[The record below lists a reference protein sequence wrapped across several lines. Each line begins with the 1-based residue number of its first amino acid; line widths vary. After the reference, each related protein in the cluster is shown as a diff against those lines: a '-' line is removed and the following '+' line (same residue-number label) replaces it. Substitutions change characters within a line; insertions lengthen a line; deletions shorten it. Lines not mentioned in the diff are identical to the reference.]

1 MVSEHASP
9 LAVPGGVDTGGQNVH
24 VAALAT
30 AVARLGHEVSVYT
43 RRDDP
48 GLPERMPFGP
58 GVTIEHVP
66 AGPPEPIPRDDLLP
80 WIPGFGQWL
89 GERWA
94 AGPPDLVHSHFWMS
108 GLAALAG
115 ARDLGVPV
123 VHTYHALG
131 TVKRR
136 HQGADDTSPP
146 QRIDAEMVIGRSVDA
161 IIATCGDEVS
171 ELLRMKIPRPVARV
185 VPCGV
190 DTDLFTPSSKNPGRP
205 AHPRLLSLGRVVPR
219 KGVETIIQA
228 LSNVKGAELVV
239 AGGPFPDGLDADP
252 EVTRLRA
259 EAERAGVADRVRFL
273 GRVPREEVPALIRSA
288 HLTVCVP
295 WYEPFGMV
303 ALESMACGVPVIA
316 SAVGGQKETVVN
328 GVTGVLVPPRHPT
341 ALTRALRRLL
351 DDPLL
356 RTAYGIAGADRA
368 RSRYG
373 WPRIARETLAA
384 YTRVLA
390 ARGGPA
396 EGTRGER
403 QETTAR
409 RAS

>member
-9 LAVPGGVDTGGQNVH
+9 LAVLGGVDAGGQNVH

-30 AVARLGHEVSVYT
+30 AVAEQGHEVTIYT

-48 GLPERMPFGP
+48 DLPERVPFGP
-58 GVTIEHVP
+58 GVTIEHVT
-66 AGPPEPIPRDDLLP
+66 AGPPKQIPKDDILP
-80 WIPGFGQWL
+80 WIPQFGQWL
-89 GERWA
+89 AQRWA
-94 AGPPDLVHSHFWMS
+94 AEPPDIAHSHFWMS

-115 ARDLGVPV
+115 ARDLGIPV

-146 QRIDAEMVIGRSVDA
+146 QRIDAETVIGRSVDT
-161 IIATCGDEVS
+161 IIATCGDEVT
-171 ELLRMKIPRPVARV
+171 ELLRMKIPRPAACV

-190 DTDLFTPSSKNPGRP
+190 DTDLFRP
-205 AHPRLLSLGRVVPR
+205 AVNPPERPDRPRLLSLGRVVPR
-219 KGVETIIQA
+219 KGVETVIQA
-228 LSNVKGAELVV
+228 LRNVRQAELVV
-239 AGGPFPDGLDADP
+239 AGGPAPDDLGTDP
-252 EVTRLRA
+252 EVARLRA
-259 EAERAGVADRVRFL
+259 EAQAAGVADRVRFL

-288 HLTVCVP
+288 HMIVCVP

-303 ALESMACGVPVIA
+303 ALEAMACGVPVIA

-328 GVTGVLVPPRHPT
+328 GVTGVLVPPRHPV
-341 ALTRALRRLL
+341 ALTKALRRLI

-368 RSRYG
+368 RSRYA

-390 ARGGPA
+390 ARGDTAGVRHVRPA
-396 EGTRGER
+396 
-403 QETTAR
+403 TTER